1 MVPAQRFQ
9 LADQLV
15 VMAKLQVRFDPVLD
29 CHDGQLVE
37 MGPLGVGEAGIGEL
51 GQWLAAPQPKS
62 VTEHGGRPGY
72 RALSAQASPFGDQGF
87 ESGCVEVSGTDIE
100 CVAGFGGDD
109 GRGSERSAQLGDLG
123 LQRVGRLRRLP
134 LAPELVDQ
142 TIGADRIPP
151 VERQESQESPLLGTT
166 NRYRHTP
173 SDHLELAEEL
183 HVHAPTVRPMTRFG
197 VIGVTRPPQGHV
209 SVISGP
215 ERRLPPG
222 PRTSRKGSTMIEATH
237 LTKRYGKTVAV
248 NEVSFSVK
256 PGQVTGFLG
265 PNGAGKSTTM
275 RMILGLDA
283 PTSGEVRVDGKPYH
297 QLDDP
302 LRSVGAL
309 LDAKA
314 IVGGRSA
321 ANHLTWLADSNG
333 ISRRR
338 VSDVLDIVGLSDVA
352 GRKVGT
358 FSLGMHQRLGIA
370 AALLGDPETVMFDEP
385 INGLDPEGIVW
396 IRNLMKSLA
405 SEGRTVF
412 LSSHLMSEMA
422 QTAEHLIVI
431 GRGRIIADAS
441 TDAFIDRHT
450 APSIRVRAVEQTE
463 LAEALTQ
470 RGALIERGS
479 DGVMVVTGLD
489 AAAIGGAARAHDITL
504 LELAPLG
511 SSLEEAYFDLT
522 KDETDYRTGRL
533 VDATKGA

>member
-1 MVPAQRFQ
+1 
-9 LADQLV
+9 
-15 VMAKLQVRFDPVLD
+15 
-29 CHDGQLVE
+29 
-37 MGPLGVGEAGIGEL
+37 
-51 GQWLAAPQPKS
+51 
-62 VTEHGGRPGY
+62 
-72 RALSAQASPFGDQGF
+72 
-87 ESGCVEVSGTDIE
+87 
-100 CVAGFGGDD
+100 
-109 GRGSERSAQLGDLG
+109 
-123 LQRVGRLRRLP
+123 
-134 LAPELVDQ
+134 
-142 TIGADRIPP
+142 
-151 VERQESQESPLLGTT
+151 
-166 NRYRHTP
+166 
-173 SDHLELAEEL
+173 
-183 HVHAPTVRPMTRFG
+183 
-197 VIGVTRPPQGHV
+197 
-209 SVISGP
+209 
-215 ERRLPPG
+215 
-222 PRTSRKGSTMIEATH
+222 MIEATH

-321 ANHLTWLADSNG
+321 ANHLMWLADSNG
-333 ISRRR
+333 IARRR
-338 VSDVLDIVGLSDVA
+338 VSEVLDIVGLGDVA

-358 FSLGMHQRLGIA
+358 FSLGMNQRLGIA

-385 INGLDPEGIVW
+385 INGLDPEGILW

-422 QTAEHLIVI
+422 QTADHLIVI

-441 TDAFIDRHT
+441 TDEFINRHT
-450 APSIRVRAVEQTE
+450 APSFRVRAVEQTE

-479 DGVMVVTGLD
+479 DGVMVVTGLG

-504 LELAPLG
+504 IELAPLG
-511 SSLEEAYFDLT
+511 SSLEDAYFDLT
-522 KDETDYRTGRL
+522 KDETDYHAGQL